1 MAKNRLRSAAGAAEG
16 QLKAGAKKLQAQL
29 GTVEKAAGKLATKAK
44 ERLPSTSDVKVEL
57 PGVRRG
63 LQRATASVTKR
74 RDTATPAKR
83 SRAASG
89 SASGPDASWT
99 VAELRAEAKRRG
111 VTGYSRKTKSQLLA
125 ALRR

>member
-16 QLKAGAKKLQAQL
+16 QLKAGAKKLQEQL
-29 GTVEKAAGKLATKAK
+29 VTAEKAAGRLAAKAK
-44 ERLPSTSDVKVEL
+44 ERLPSTPDVKVEL
-57 PGVRRG
+57 PGVRRR
-63 LQRATASVTKR
+63 LQRATASATRR

-83 SRAASG
+83 SRAASR
-89 SASGPDASWT
+89 SASGPNASWT